1 MAGFA
6 QASKVPPEADSGSP
20 QGKLY
25 HIACKTWFTAGGAAM
40 PLSFKFEDDSGEL
53 RTVRD
58 LTVKYTEEKNYSG
71 IPSREFV
78 CESIIGGFLR
88 EFRLIFYCESC
99 LWVMLI

>member
-40 PLSFKFEDDSGEL
+40 PLLLSLRMTAESSDRAGSDGKVYGREEL
-53 RTVRD
+53 LR
-58 LTVKYTEEKNYSG
+58 

>member
-71 IPSREFV
+71 FPAGSLCVNPLSAAF
-78 CESIIGGFLR
+78 SGNSG
-88 EFRLIFYCESC
+88 
-99 LWVMLI
+99 